1 MTNGASFDQVF
12 NLYSAP
18 VYDVADT
25 LDTFVYR
32 SSFEV
37 GMNFGFTTAVGF
49 LKSVINVIL
58 ITTTNKIVTKTG
70 EAGLF

>member
-1 MTNGASFDQVF
+1 
-12 NLYSAP
+12 
-18 VYDVADT
+18 
-25 LDTFVYR
+25 
-32 SSFEV
+32 
-37 GMNFGFTTAVGF
+37 MNFGFTTAVGF